1 MKLLSEAGRF
11 LLYGNIFI
19 AACASALSIH
29 TDFSFGVKPEPLFVL
44 FVFLSTLSCYNL
56 HAYYNPQRVIYSDRS
71 DWVTGRKIL
80 ILLLS
85 IVSGIGALYILF
97 LIPRLALWALPLAAL
112 TLLYSA
118 PRIIKRPNNLL
129 TRIIY
134 WKTLYLAIIWTI
146 VTFALP
152 VLMSRESH
160 PIGLLAFG
168 TGRFL
173 FLFQICMLFE
183 HHDKEN
189 SKSLGLKILMNRLS
203 DNGFSILFMF
213 CSVIL
218 QLTSLYYLSE
228 SNLTVFLSILL
239 PELSLVILYRKA
251 MTMKSDIWYNLVIDG
266 HLLLPAIILYM
277 INMINSL

>member
-1 MKLLSEAGRF
+1 
-11 LLYGNIFI
+11 
-19 AACASALSIH
+19 
-29 TDFSFGVKPEPLFVL
+29 
-44 FVFLSTLSCYNL
+44 
-56 HAYYNPQRVIYSDRS
+56 
-71 DWVTGRKIL
+71 
-80 ILLLS
+80 
-85 IVSGIGALYILF
+85 
-97 LIPRLALWALPLAAL
+97 
-112 TLLYSA
+112 
-118 PRIIKRPNNLL
+118 
-129 TRIIY
+129 
-134 WKTLYLAIIWTI
+134 
-146 VTFALP
+146 
-152 VLMSRESH
+152 
-160 PIGLLAFG
+160 
-168 TGRFL
+168 
-173 FLFQICMLFE
+173 MLFE